1 VTKNRRR
8 IIKYGFASALL
19 ILGLVL
25 NYFNLGTQVFTVYG
39 SVGSYLAYMGFMG
52 LIVATL
58 TEMWRKDKITDE
70 RMQFVATKALKS
82 TFLCLV
88 LAAFVI
94 IVADGISPIT
104 MPYHLFMSYLVAGI
118 LAAYYISYQV
128 LLRRY

>member
-1 VTKNRRR
+1 MTKNRRR